1 MYLKKLDYQVD
12 IQPFLP
18 YLKDIKWDTD
28 GRYVINKPTGHF
40 LYDSYEFLPEWKDTE
55 FEKLYHDLPYE
66 VSELRLIRLT
76 PGECYRSH
84 SDIDDRIHLNLQASD
99 QCYLI
104 NLNNQEM
111 HKLETDGNFYQMDG
125 SYLHTAVNFG
135 SVDRIQL
142 VMRIP
147 LKRYTGEDFISIKI
161 IFKTIPHNLRYI
173 VDQTI
178 SPLLNR
184 YVKDGRLGSFDCPT
198 PTEYKLLI
206 EPEAL
211 ATIVHTLDR
220 INLDYDVVR
229 TE

>member
-18 YLKDIKWDTD
+18 YLKDIKWDID
-28 GRYVINKPTGHF
+28 GRHAINKPTGHF
-40 LYDSYEFLPEWKDTE
+40 LYDSYEFLPEWKGTE
-55 FEKLYHDLPYE
+55 FEKLYYDLPYE

-104 NLNNQEM
+104 NLNDQEM

-125 SYLHTAVNFG
+125 SFLHTAVNFG
-135 SVDRIQL
+135 SVDRVQL

-211 ATIVHTLDR
+211 ATIVHTLDK

-229 TE
+229 AE

>member
-12 IQPFLP
+12 IQTFLP
-18 YLKDIKWDTD
+18 YLKDIKWNED
-28 GRYVINKPTGHF
+28 GRCAINKPTGHF
-40 LYDSYEFLPEWKDTE
+40 LYDPYEFLPEWKDTE
-55 FEKLYHDLPYE
+55 FEKLYNDIPYE
-66 VSELRLIRLT
+66 VSELRLIRLA

-104 NLNNQEM
+104 NLNDQEM

-135 SVDRIQL
+135 SIDRIQL

-147 LKRYTGEDFISIKI
+147 LKKYSGEDFIAIKI
-161 IFKTIPHNLRYI
+161 IFKTIPYNLRYI

-184 YVKDGRLGSFDCPT
+184 YVKDGRLGSFECPI
-198 PTEYKLLI
+198 PTEYDLLI

-220 INLDYDVVR
+220 VNLDYDVVR
-229 TE
+229 I